1 MVMDKEKWSA
11 MSDEQKTSFMRK
23 VFKEMNFGECFDYS
37 KCRSYYEKMSKMGH
51 WHNGAYENPCIVL
64 QLVDPIMAA
73 DIFAWMYM
81 PFDENG
87 EPTEYTKGNPAPL
100 FGYNLVEFVLDKHS
114 LMDFSDKE
122 KEILREAMRIIGE
135 KTKKSEL

>member
-1 MVMDKEKWSA
+1 
-11 MSDEQKTSFMRK
+11 
-23 VFKEMNFGECFDYS
+23 
-37 KCRSYYEKMSKMGH
+37 MGH